1 MIIFPNCKI
10 NLGLQIIRRRNDGYH
25 DLQTVFY
32 PTKIYDALEVIQEP
46 GESSKN
52 YPAMPDGVTAK
63 EALQFECTG
72 LDVGN
77 DPVTNLCVK
86 AFQILKKDFPQIPS
100 SQMHLHKTIPI
111 GAGFGGGSADG
122 AFTLLLLNQKF
133 GLGISRETLL
143 DYALQLGSDC
153 PFFIINKP
161 CYATGRG
168 EFLEH
173 ISLDLSSYRF
183 IIVHPGIHI
192 NTSQVF
198 SEITPTGATTSIKEI
213 VKQPIET
220 WRHELKNDFEEPIF
234 KNYPEV
240 KKIKNDL
247 YESGSIYSSMS
258 GSGSAVYGIFEKDHT
273 DFPKFPSSYFVKEV

>member
-32 PTKIYDALEVIQEP
+32 PAKIYDALEVIQDP
-46 GESSKN
+46 GESMKKIQ
-52 YPAMPDGVTAK
+52 GKLGT
-63 EALQFECTG
+63 EWLQFDCTG

-77 DPVTNLCVK
+77 DPASNLCVK
-86 AFQILKKDFPQIPS
+86 AFQLLKKDFPQIPY

-111 GAGFGGGSADG
+111 GAGLGGGSADG

-133 GLGISRETLL
+133 GLGISREMLL
-143 DYALQLGSDC
+143 DYALQIGSDC

-173 ISLDLSSYRF
+173 ISFDLSSYRF
-183 IIVHPGIHI
+183 MIVHPGIHI

-198 SEITPTGATTSIKEI
+198 SEVIPSDATKSIKEI
-213 VKQPIET
+213 IQQPIET
-220 WRHELKNDFEEPIF
+220 WRNELKNDFEEPIF
-234 KNYPEV
+234 KKYPEI

-247 YESGSIYSSMS
+247 YQSGSIYASMS
-258 GSGSAVYGIFEKDHT
+258 GSGSAVYGIFEKEHAR
-273 DFPKFPSSYFVKEV
+273 FPEFPLTYFVREI

>member
-10 NLGLQIIRRRNDGYH
+10 NLGLQIIRKRNDGYH

-32 PTKIYDALEVIQEP
+32 PTKIHDALEVIQNP
-46 GESSKN
+46 GESVKKIQGKLGKGTVS
-52 YPAMPDGVTAK
+52 
-63 EALQFECTG
+63 EWLQFDCTG
-72 LDVGN
+72 LNVEN
-77 DPVTNLCVK
+77 DPGSNLCLK
-86 AFQILKKDFPQIPS
+86 AFQLLKKDFPQIPY

-111 GAGFGGGSADG
+111 GAGLGGGSADG

-143 DYALQLGSDC
+143 DYALQIGSDC

-183 IIVHPGIHI
+183 MIVHPGIHI

-198 SEITPTGATTSIKEI
+198 SEIIPGDTNKSIKEI
-213 VKQPIET
+213 IQQPIET
-220 WRHELKNDFEEPIF
+220 WRGELKNDFEEPIF
-234 KNYPEV
+234 KKYPEV

-247 YESGSIYSSMS
+247 YQSGSIYASMS
-258 GSGSAVYGIFEKDHT
+258 GSGSAVYGIFEKEHSR
-273 DFPKFPSSYFVKEV
+273 FPEFHPNYFVREI